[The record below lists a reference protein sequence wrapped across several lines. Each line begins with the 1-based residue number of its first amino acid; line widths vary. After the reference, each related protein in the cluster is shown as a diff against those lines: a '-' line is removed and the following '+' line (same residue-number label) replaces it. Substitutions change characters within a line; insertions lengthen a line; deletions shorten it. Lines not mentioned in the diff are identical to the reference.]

1 MSFSSFL
8 DLFICLECWVLPIL
22 NYTRHSWPRSSEGSL
37 ACHTYC
43 DLLCTCFSSSM
54 TRDTHTCGRAFS
66 SGAITT
72 CFYDGGLSRL
82 GFEHQTFSMQG
93 ECQRRHPRCHY
104 IRKKSIMIMVLL
116 STIEHLFWKSIRG
129 YFTVFKYP
137 P

>member
-1 MSFSSFL
+1 MSLSFSSFL
-8 DLFICLECWVLPIL
+8 DLFVCLECWVLPIF
-22 NYTRHSWPRSSEGSL
+22 NYTRWAWPRSSEGSL

-43 DLLCTCFSSSM
+43 DLLWHVFFIFDDPWH
-54 TRDTHTCGRAFS
+54 TRRAFS
-66 SGAITT
+66 SGVVTT

-82 GFEHQTFSMQG
+82 GFEHPTFRMQG

-129 YFTVFKYP
+129 YFIVFKYP